1 MHSGGA
7 HHLYGDGSVH
17 FLLDTI
23 SEANYLALCTRAGG
37 DVVDNG
43 N

>member
-1 MHSGGA
+1 MHPGGG

-23 SEANYLALCTRAGG
+23 SATSYVALCTRAGG
-37 DVVDNG
+37 EAVDDVD
-43 N
+43 